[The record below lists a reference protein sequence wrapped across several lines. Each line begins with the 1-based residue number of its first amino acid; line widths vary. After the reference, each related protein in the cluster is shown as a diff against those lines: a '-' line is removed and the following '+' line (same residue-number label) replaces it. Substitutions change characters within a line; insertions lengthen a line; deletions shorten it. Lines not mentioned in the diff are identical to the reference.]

1 MTTPL
6 DYLMRDYVGH
16 LQHHLRQIG
25 STPQM
30 TLTHFTRCLPLLL
43 AVACGHATDD
53 APPVSDSAR
62 ATSAAGTNGATV
74 PVSDRRSWRVTE
86 RGYGPLRAGMT
97 LAEARNALGDT
108 LSLPAP
114 GDSICDHVTPAF
126 AKGAEPSML
135 FMIEQGRI
143 ARVEVRDT
151 SVTTAAGARVGDA
164 RSRIEALYPGRVRV
178 EPHKY
183 TDGKYLIV
191 PLGTGADS
199 LFRLVF
205 ETDDKGKVVTFRSGL
220 YPQVQWVEGC
230 S

>member
-1 MTTPL
+1 
-6 DYLMRDYVGH
+6 
-16 LQHHLRQIG
+16 
-25 STPQM
+25 M
-30 TLTHFTRCLPLLL
+30 TLMNFRRCLPLLL
-43 AVACGHATDD
+43 AIACGRVTDD
-53 APPVSDSAR
+53 APGVTDSAFI
-62 ATSAAGTNGATV
+62 SAIGTTIAADGNGARA
-74 PVSDRRSWRVTE
+74 PVSDRRTWTVTE
-86 RGYGPLRAGMT
+86 RGYGPLQAGMT
-97 LAEARNALGDT
+97 LAEARSALGDT
-108 LSLPAP
+108 MSIPAP
-114 GDSICDHVTPAF
+114 SDSVCDHVTPAF

-143 ARVEVRDT
+143 ARVEVRDS
-151 SVTTAAGARVGDA
+151 SVATAAGARVGDA
-164 RSRIEALYPGRVRV
+164 RSRIETLYRGRVRV

-205 ETDDKGKVVTFRSGL
+205 ETDENGKVSTFRSGL